1 MHQRKEV
8 IQRGIACIIVPNGR
22 RNEAPRSQ
30 FLWMCG
36 RSPRASL
43 EWSVLVP
50 CSKAPLLLCNRP
62 FASAASSSLSFM
74 MSPVELQLN
83 A

>member
-22 RNEAPRSQ
+22 RKEAPRSH
-30 FLWMCG
+30 FPSMCG
-36 RSPRASL
+36 RSPRASF

-50 CSKAPLLLCNRP
+50 CSKAPLPPPRSAPLLP
-62 FASAASSSLSFM
+62 LPSSSLSFM
-74 MSPVELQLN
+74 MSGC
-83 A
+83 